1 MTKPRDLPFLRDDA
15 QPMVSL
21 RGVSKAYRSG
31 ARPTIAL
38 QDVWADFEPAQMH
51 AIVGKSGAGK
61 STLINMI
68 AGIDRATSGEIYVA
82 GTPIHNL
89 GEDALAGW
97 RGQHVGVVYQSFE
110 LLPSLSLLDN
120 IMLPIQFAG
129 RYDPRQTPQWAMSL
143 LEQVGLA
150 EHAFKRPGAISGGQR
165 QRAAIARALANQ
177 PDLLVAD
184 EPTGSLDSATAQ
196 SILDLLASLVAG
208 GMTVILVTHDPAVA
222 EAAQSVTRL
231 VDGRLHDQALP
242 VAVAQP
248 HARSVILDIAAS

>member
-1 MTKPRDLPFLRDDA
+1 
-15 QPMVSL
+15 MVSL

-31 ARPTIAL
+31 ARPTLAL
-38 QDVWADFEPAQMH
+38 QDVWGDFQPAKMH

-82 GTPIHNL
+82 GTPISSM

-110 LLPSLSLLDN
+110 LLPGLSLLDN
-120 IMLPIQFAG
+120 VMLPIQFAG

-143 LEQVGLA
+143 LERVGLA
-150 EHAFKRPGAISGGQR
+150 EHAYKRPGAISGGQR

-196 SILDLLASLVAG
+196 TILDLLASLVDV
-208 GMTVILVTHDPAVA
+208 GMTIVLVTHDLAVA
-222 EAAQSVTRL
+222 KAADSVTQL

-242 VAVAQP
+242 VAEIPSPALG
-248 HARSVILDIAAS
+248 AAFDIAAS